1 MVLPLSPEWVPG
13 SSYTYA
19 WVAMDNQGYLAKMYN
34 NNSGWLPEVLLS
46 IPDIKLYLDDLSEYI
61 DGESEKYNN
70 KINKN
75 ANYIVDLY
83 SSYTYRKYDKSK
95 IIKEFD
101 FELKKWN
108 GDHCDAGIG
117 AKMGMFLF
125 EALNELY
132 EDHPVGYEGKTKM
145 GDYFR
150 FIVPTIYA
158 TIEDIPEELRKYIVV
173 SDSLDFTK
181 DRLLDNNKISDYFT
195 RMYSE

>member
-1 MVLPLSPEWVPG
+1 MVLPLNSEWISG

-34 NNSGWLPEVLLS
+34 NNSGWLPKVLLS

-83 SSYTYRKYDKSK
+83 SSYTYRKYDKPK

-101 FELKKWN
+101 FELKKW
-108 GDHCDAGIG
+108 DGIIL
-117 AKMGMFLF
+117 MW
-125 EALNELY
+125 E
-132 EDHPVGYEGKTKM
+132 
-145 GDYFR
+145 
-150 FIVPTIYA
+150 
-158 TIEDIPEELRKYIVV
+158 
-173 SDSLDFTK
+173 
-181 DRLLDNNKISDYFT
+181 
-195 RMYSE
+195 